1 MFSRVLDDFLMRQ
14 FMQIQR
20 GKMNLVLNSLTE
32 QTSHFDLRLG
42 KTKVRK
48 NII

>member
-20 GKMNLVLNSLTE
+20 GKMNLVLNSLT
-32 QTSHFDLRLG
+32 
-42 KTKVRK
+42 
-48 NII
+48 

>member
-20 GKMNLVLNSLTE
+20 GFKMNLVLNSLT
-32 QTSHFDLRLG
+32 
-42 KTKVRK
+42 
-48 NII
+48 